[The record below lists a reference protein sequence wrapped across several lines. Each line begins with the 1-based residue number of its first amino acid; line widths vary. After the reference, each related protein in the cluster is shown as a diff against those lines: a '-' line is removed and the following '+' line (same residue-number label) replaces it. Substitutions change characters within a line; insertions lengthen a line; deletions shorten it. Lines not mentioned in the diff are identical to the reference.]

1 MTSSALT
8 PWSDNKAN
16 QTDVLNQ
23 IARMSALPSRSFRNS
38 QSEFMAAQTAYFDV
52 LVGIDLAVLDHV
64 IGKFN
69 AGDFIEAGQSEQWF
83 PSPAAIM
90 VQCKRVVSKLAE
102 DRARRREYQT
112 SFDDGRINPELS
124 PEAKAR
130 MSAMWSKTKNENAA
144 ADPEKAHNTPEAA
157 RERLEAQAT
166 LAADATF
173 EGWLK
178 AAPNEKLVDRWQRPS
193 IDLK

>member
-1 MTSSALT
+1 
-8 PWSDNKAN
+8 
-16 QTDVLNQ
+16 
-23 IARMSALPSRSFRNS
+23 MSALPSRNFRNS

-52 LVGIDLAVLDHV
+52 LVGVDLAILDHV

-102 DRARRREYQT
+102 DRARSREYR
-112 SFDDGRINPELS
+112 SSVGDGRINPELS

-130 MSAMWSKTKNENAA
+130 MSALWAETKSENTA
-144 ADPEKAHNTPEAA
+144 ADPEKNYNTPEAA
-157 RERLEAQAT
+157 KDRLEA
-166 LAADATF
+166 LAAENGKT
-173 EGWLK
+173 
-178 AAPNEKLVDRWQRPS
+178 VDWDRMKPVKTVDGFSRPS
-193 IDLK
+193 SGFK